1 MLDPKQQELMSLVEQ
16 VESLPA
22 EVLDVVMYRRKE
34 AEKGNKQAEKA
45 TKDEMSQMYDLM
57 QKFKL
62 KQPIQAPSPVS
73 NPLQSM
79 LSGALGDVDPGLMV

>member
-16 VESLPA
+16 VESLPP

-34 AEKGNKQAEKA
+34 AEKANKQGEKA
-45 TKDEMSQMYDLM
+45 AKDEMSQMYDLM

-62 KQPIQAPSPVS
+62 KQPIQAPSPQS
-73 NPLQSM
+73 NPLQAM
-79 LSGALGDVDPGLMV
+79 LGASLGEVDPGLMV